1 MQTIRK
7 QDYPYLYETHCHTC
21 WCSACAVSTPQEMAE
36 AYYEHGYAGIIITDH
51 FLLGNSAVDRS
62 LPWDVKMHAYYDA
75 YLAARD
81 WAQGKEFD
89 VLFGLEHQYGG
100 GKEVLTYGIDLEFLL
115 AHPDIHRRPLSE
127 YAALV
132 HGAGGFLSMAHP
144 YRDRGYI
151 DRSIQPQP
159 QYLDA
164 VEVYNYHNH
173 REENQQAEDLARRT
187 GLPGTS
193 GGDVH
198 EADSPA
204 IGQAGIALRERVST
218 GKALVKALRGG
229 DFGIL
234 LDGELRPCHY
244 NK

>member
-1 MQTIRK
+1 MQTIPK
-7 QDYPYLYETHCHTC
+7 QAYPYLYETHCHTS
-21 WCSACAVSTPQEMAE
+21 WCSACAVSSPQEMAA
-36 AYYEHGYAGIIITDH
+36 AYYARGYAGIVITDH

-75 YLAARD
+75 FLAARD
-81 WAQGKEFD
+81 WAQGRDFD

-115 AHPDIHRRPLSE
+115 AHPELHRLPLKE

-144 YRDRGYI
+144 YRNRGYI
-151 DRSIQPQP
+151 DMSVQPQP

-164 VEVYNYHNH
+164 VEVYNYHNSP
-173 REENQQAEDLARRT
+173 EENRQAEELAQRT

-198 EADSPA
+198 EADSSA
-204 IGQAGIALRERVST
+204 IGQAGVAFRERTPT
-218 GKALVKALRGG
+218 GKALTEALRAG
-229 DFGIL
+229 DFAIMTG
-234 LDGELRPCHY
+234 DGLRPCRF
-244 NK
+244 